1 MFNISCLTLY
11 VVYFLIFFK
20 LLIYM
25 SVYEDVFSVN
35 FLFVVLSFLSVLFF
49 LCFVAQS
56 CPTLCDLVDSS
67 PSGSSV
73 HGDSPGEKIG
83 VGCHALLQGIFP
95 TQGLN
100 PGFPHC
106 RRILYCLCHQRS
118 PRILEWIAYPFSRGC
133 SWPRNEPGPPA
144 LQADSLPPELPGKQF
159 YIMWKWMK
167 LKCQCPQPQF
177 CPVHGSWLLLRYRSL
192 VV

>member
-35 FLFVVLSFLSVLFF
+35 FLFVVFSFLLVLFF
-49 LCFVAQS
+49 LCLVSQS

-73 HGDSPGEKIG
+73 HGDSPGKKTG

-95 TQGLN
+95 TQGWN
-100 PGFPHC
+100 
-106 RRILYCLCHQRS
+106 
-118 PRILEWIAYPFSRGC
+118 
-133 SWPRNEPGPPA
+133 PGPPA
-144 LQADSLPPELPGKQF
+144 LQVDSLPAEPQGKP
-159 YIMWKWMK
+159 K
-167 LKCQCPQPQF
+167 
-177 CPVHGSWLLLRYRSL
+177 HTGAGSLSL
-192 VV
+192 SL

>member
-49 LCFVAQS
+49 LCFIAQS

-95 TQGLN
+95 TQGWN
-100 PGFPHC
+100 
-106 RRILYCLCHQRS
+106 
-118 PRILEWIAYPFSRGC
+118 
-133 SWPRNEPGPPA
+133 PGPPA
-144 LQADSLPPELPGKQF
+144 LQVDSLPTEPPEKPKNTGVDSLSLLQ
-159 YIMWKWMK
+159 
-167 LKCQCPQPQF
+167 
-177 CPVHGSWLLLRYRSL
+177 GSS
-192 VV
+192 